1 MSKGSTLTL
10 DTTSSG
16 FMDKAYDAELGK
28 FMTCAKSF
36 VEQNILP
43 TFKDNV
49 TWKVYYIE
57 KSIFGNYSIVFEC
70 TNKGATRG
78 MIINISQNTTLVPE
92 ADKII
97 LNLDFGVI
105 DLQTLKK
112 KKNWS
117 PIDWGTINTSALRI
131 FESVY
136 VCIFDKDDPNAG
148 YSAVSKDCQPFVTS
162 VSYCV
167 GCTFVEFKDSGAKI
181 SGVRS
186 AQDIADWKERVIFIL
201 DTE

>member
-1 MSKGSTLTL
+1 MTTLTL

-16 FMDKAYDAELGK
+16 FMDKAYDIELAK

-36 VEQNILP
+36 VEQNIFP
-43 TFKDNV
+43 TFKDNT
-49 TWKVYYIE
+49 TWKVYCIE

-70 TNKGATRG
+70 TNKGASRG
-78 MIINISQNTTLVPE
+78 MIINITQNTTLVPE

-112 KKNWS
+112 KKKWS
-117 PIDWGTINTSALRI
+117 PINWGTIHTSALRI

-136 VCIFDKDDPNAG
+136 VCIVDEDDPNAG
-148 YSAVSKDCQPFVTS
+148 HSTISKNCEPFVTS

-167 GCTFVEFKDSGAKI
+167 GCTFVEFVDGAKI
-181 SGVRS
+181 SGVTS
-186 AQDIADWKERVIFIL
+186 AQDIADWKERVVFIL
-201 DTE
+201 DTD